1 MDWRVVGVGG
11 VLGVVL
17 FGVAAYQVLDAIWP
31 RTPALSRADA
41 EVDARWTA
49 LEPRFRGEIV
59 PETSPDALLAV
70 MDRVGAVPDDETVPI
85 EVSGALAEVLDG
97 GASVPHYGCT
107 GLPIEVTA
115 GRHLSPYDWVAAAEG
130 LVDIGR
136 ADLALRV
143 AAELR
148 DDQDLIPYAIGLQIH
163 SVTAATAPGTPRMVS
178 PTPSGL
184 ADSVIHAA
192 RCADA
197 TLATF
202 DWDEAEDFFGQDRV
216 PPRWWYD
223 PAADRRALR
232 DYYVR
237 LIDAIEP
244 HRSDASAMSTAIEQL
259 GSTPHPAQTAL
270 VSRILTTGHLSML
283 RGFLAEIEAVQ
294 DAG

>member
-1 MDWRVVGVGG
+1 
-11 VLGVVL
+11 
-17 FGVAAYQVLDAIWP
+17 
-31 RTPALSRADA
+31 
-41 EVDARWTA
+41 
-49 LEPRFRGEIV
+49 PRFRSGIV
-59 PETSPDALLAV
+59 PETGPSARGWV
-70 MDRVGAVPDDETVPI
+70 VGQVGGGPRDEAVPRGVG
-85 EVSGALAEVLDG
+85 GALAKVRDD

-115 GRHLSPYDWVAAAEG
+115 GRHLSPYDWVAAAGG

-148 DDQDLIPYAIGLQIH
+148 GDQDLIPYAIGLQIH
-163 SVTAATAPGTPRMVS
+163 RVTVATAPGTPVTVS
-178 PTPSGL
+178 PTASGL
-184 ADSVIHAA
+184 ADSVLHAA
-192 RCADA
+192 HCADA

-232 DYYVR
+232 DYYVE
-237 LIDAIEP
+237 LIAAIEP
-244 HRSDASAMSTAIEQL
+244 HRGDASAMSKAIEEL